1 MILSFLFSSCRE
13 KKETEVQDLE
23 GTKEVVTT
31 EFSHLQAD
39 NERLRDNV
47 AKLKRNYAKVVEFAK
62 KNNIPLKQRNVP
74 VPVVNVEDPGEHNED
89 EENELSG
96 EQ

>member
-1 MILSFLFSSCRE
+1 M
-13 KKETEVQDLE
+13 
-23 GTKEVVTT
+23 
-31 EFSHLQAD
+31 
-39 NERLRDNV
+39 

-74 VPVVNVEDPGEHNED
+74 VPVLNVDEPGAVDED